1 MSLVDSRS
9 SDSFIDSVFTSTNH
23 LLTTWIPPIWL
34 HLMDGTSNSVI
45 TQALDL
51 HIRFPTGKTQ
61 TLSFFVTPLD
71 QGCMIVLGYHWLT
84 QYNPSIDWVLGH
96 IYFFQTSQ
104 HKSKMSPST
113 ETEPSS
119 VPLALVPIPMQPS
132 LPVTPHKPQVT
143 LINAAAYSCAYKLK
157 GSQCFQLRISLPKVM
172 GCSTT
177 ASLVNLTSFP
187 KSITTSWMYSASP
200 RLENLLNTDPMIS
213 KSPWMKE
220 QSHPSALFTPYLRKN
235 LQLFVSSL
243 TRTLLQGSYIHLNPL
258 VELWSCS
265 LGKRMARFN
274 SVSISK
280 ASTEFPKRIT
290 ICFHLSRIYSMHQ
303 ERHRSTPKS
312 IFGMHTT

>member
-143 LINAAAYSCAYKLK
+143 LINAAVYLCACKLE
-157 GSQCFQLRISLPKVM
+157 GSQCFQLQISLHKVM
-172 GCSTT
+172 GCSTAT
-177 ASLVNLTSFP
+177 SSVDLTSLP
-187 KSITTSWMYSASP
+187 KEYHDFTDGFNKSKAGKLAEHWPYDLKITLDEGTVLPFGPIYSLSQEELAT
-200 RLENLLNTDPMIS
+200 LHKFIDENLATGFIRPSQSLCRAPVLFIRKKDGLLRLCVDFKGLNQIS
-213 KSPWMKE
+213 
-220 QSHPSALFTPYLRKN
+220 
-235 LQLFVSSL
+235 
-243 TRTLLQGSYIHLNPL
+243 
-258 VELWSCS
+258 
-265 LGKRMARFN
+265 
-274 SVSISK
+274 
-280 ASTEFPKRIT
+280 
-290 ICFHLSRIYSMHQ
+290 
-303 ERHRSTPKS
+303 
-312 IFGMHTT
+312 